1 MTRIFLIIIFAL
13 VWDTDL
19 SAQRLIYGTVRDQET
34 KQPLAFAT
42 IGLKGLSFGTISN
55 SQGEFTLRIPK
66 NLTDSIIVVSYLGY
80 KSKEIAV
87 SFKDQINVELTP
99 HQIQLDE
106 LVIRPLSPTDYI
118 KKAVK
123 KYPDNY
129 PSNPFQT
136 KAYYREKF
144 LENGNVVHISEG
156 VFKSYYPSFQ
166 DTLKNQHQLLLFR
179 QADDIYDIAFMNDWI
194 EKKEAK
200 KKKKALKKG
209 KEYEETNITNEIRE
223 GFGGP
228 ETILG
233 IDLTKNEEPCLDS
246 TLFKKFRYSFANGV
260 SYQER
265 QLLVINFETKGKVDH
280 TRQKGQIFID
290 IQTDAIVAL
299 EYSGVLV
306 VPAFIRPILFVF
318 GLEIENPTFEKKV
331 KYQLVDE
338 LWYPENFQWFVNLQ
352 IKKKYIFK
360 KNEKSRFYGEQ
371 VLKVNQANTTNPME
385 IPEDKRFD
393 AEKPMNDQQYPDDE
407 TTWNNVNALKLEE
420 RP

>member
-1 MTRIFLIIIFAL
+1 MARIILIIIFAL
-13 VWDTDL
+13 VWDADL
-19 SAQRLIYGTVRDQET
+19 PAQGLINGTVRDQET

-66 NLTDSIIVVSYLGY
+66 NLIDSIIVVSYLGY

-106 LVIRPLSPTDYI
+106 LVIRPISPTDYI

-179 QADDIYDIAFMNDWI
+179 QADDIYDIAFMND
-194 EKKEAK
+194 
-200 KKKKALKKG
+200 
-209 KEYEETNITNEIRE
+209 
-223 GFGGP
+223 
-228 ETILG
+228 
-233 IDLTKNEEPCLDS
+233 
-246 TLFKKFRYSFANGV
+246 
-260 SYQER
+260 
-265 QLLVINFETKGKVDH
+265 
-280 TRQKGQIFID
+280 
-290 IQTDAIVAL
+290 
-299 EYSGVLV
+299 
-306 VPAFIRPILFVF
+306 
-318 GLEIENPTFEKKV
+318 
-331 KYQLVDE
+331 
-338 LWYPENFQWFVNLQ
+338 
-352 IKKKYIFK
+352 
-360 KNEKSRFYGEQ
+360 
-371 VLKVNQANTTNPME
+371 
-385 IPEDKRFD
+385 
-393 AEKPMNDQQYPDDE
+393 
-407 TTWNNVNALKLEE
+407 
-420 RP
+420 